1 MAIKYAI
8 RAINRT
14 TKKQTV
20 FQIVAN
26 SRKEAVQIA
35 IRDYGHSYDILES

>member
-14 TKKQTV
+14 TKKQII
-20 FQIVAN
+20 FQIVAD
-26 SRKEAVQIA
+26 SRKDAVQIT
-35 IRDYGHSYDILES
+35 IRDYGHSYDILEY